1 MLALVSL
8 NPNRSQWTKS
18 RYFRM
23 NLCIIVKASSTR
35 ALVNV
40 VLPSI
45 SGDDFEAFLRRTAE
59 EIIDVAVREVTS
71 EVDRMVFEEETSD
84 VTM

>member
-1 MLALVSL
+1 ML
-8 NPNRSQWTKS
+8 
-18 RYFRM
+18 
-23 NLCIIVKASSTR
+23 
-35 ALVNV
+35 
-40 VLPSI
+40 SI

-59 EIIDVAVREVTS
+59 EIMDVAVREVIS

>member
-1 MLALVSL
+1 M
-8 NPNRSQWTKS
+8 
-18 RYFRM
+18 
-23 NLCIIVKASSTR
+23 
-35 ALVNV
+35 
-40 VLPSI
+40 LPSI

-59 EIIDVAVREVTS
+59 EIMDVAVREVIS